1 MADQM
6 KGYKEFLA
14 RTIDKNSDELDEGSG
29 VITNTLASSLLKKI
43 SALEGRIISS
53 RKLETKI
60 DLLAKQNTKL
70 AGLDAIAIAVSGEAK
85 GIFDK
90 GSRLLSIIRAVTR

>member
-1 MADQM
+1 MADAM

-14 RTIDKNSDELDEGSG
+14 RTTNTESTDVLEGSG
-29 VITNTLASSLLKKI
+29 VVTNTLASGLLKKI
-43 SALEGRIISS
+43 SALEKKIASS

-85 GIFDK
+85 GIFDR
-90 GSRLLSIIRAVTR
+90 GTRLLSIIRAVTK

>member
-1 MADQM
+1 MADVM
-6 KGYKEFLA
+6 ESYVEVLG
-14 RTIDKNSDELDEGSG
+14 RTNDKNSPLLDEGSG
-29 VITNTLASSLLKKI
+29 VITNTLASGLLKKI
-43 SALEGRIISS
+43 SALEKKVRSS

-60 DLLAKQNTKL
+60 DLLAQQNTKL

-90 GSRLLSIIRAVTR
+90 GTRLLSIIRAVTK